1 MKTLDQIAEA
11 AGVTRAAIYKRFQ
24 SYGLSVTSLKGEKQG
39 RATVYREDVERL
51 IVLMFQPE
59 ASGYSSVDNNG
70 NTNTAKSQET
80 QGFSEGQTVTEVVT
94 DTVDSSVDRTV
105 TELRE
110 KVQELQGI
118 VTNLEVDNKAAKAVT
133 ERAEAQAAAE
143 TARAERAE
151 AQADALLQ
159 QVDKLT
165 DAIRAAEAIQA
176 AQAAQI
182 ARLPAPPA
190 ERQNRGGLFERL
202 RNRLKGGK
210 KEDES

>member
-39 RATVYREDVERL
+39 RATVYGEDVERL

-59 ASGYSSVDNNG
+59 ASGYSSVDSNG
-70 NTNTAKSQET
+70 YTNAAKSQEI
-80 QGFSEGQTVTEVVT
+80 QGFQAGQQVTEAVT
-94 DTVDSSVDRTV
+94 DAVDSSVDNTV
-105 TELRE
+105 TELRA
-110 KVQELQGI
+110 KVQELQGL
-118 VTNLEVDNKAAKAVT
+118 VANLEVDNKAAKVVT
-133 ERAEAQAAAE
+133 ERAEEKAAE
-143 TARAERAE
+143 ERARAERAE
-151 AQADALLQ
+151 AQAETLLQ
-159 QVDKLT
+159 QIDKLA

-182 ARLPAPPA
+182 ARLPAPPP
-190 ERQNRGGLFERL
+190 ERQKGSGFFERL

-210 KEDES
+210 REIES

>member
-39 RATVYREDVERL
+39 RATVYGEEVERL

-59 ASGYSSVDNNG
+59 ASGYSSVDSNG
-70 NTNTAKSQET
+70 NTNEAKVQEL
-80 QGFSEGQTVTEVVT
+80 QGVGGCQTVTEVVT
-94 DTVDSSVDRTV
+94 DAVDSSVDKTV
-105 TELRE
+105 TELRA

-133 ERAEAQAAAE
+133 ERAEEKAAAE

-176 AQAAQI
+176 AQTAQL
-182 ARLPAPPA
+182 ARLPAPT
-190 ERQNRGGLFERL
+190 EDGRSRGGFFQRL

-210 KEDES
+210 RD